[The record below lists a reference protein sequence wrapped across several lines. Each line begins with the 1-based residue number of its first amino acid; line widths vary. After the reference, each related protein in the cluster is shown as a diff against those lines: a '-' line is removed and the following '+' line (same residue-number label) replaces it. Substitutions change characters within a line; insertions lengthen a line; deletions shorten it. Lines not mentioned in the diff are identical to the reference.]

1 MASYRLDRGT
11 RALLVTLVTVLA
23 GFGVA
28 IPASAASDCNLKGGE
43 VVQRSPSGKIAV
55 VRNSNYEGHDL
66 YMACWRPT
74 GKLQPMSSDW
84 LFAGRAAPT
93 AIGGFNFR
101 GPWVTWAQTSVDGTE
116 TDSMSSL
123 NVRTGRQGL
132 SVVADPDARAAEDHG
147 PVQHTG
153 GAPSRMVAISR
164 SGMYAW
170 VVRGARTPE
179 GKAVD
184 ALYVPR
190 DGSALRVDVGE
201 VGSIQRL
208 FFRGEQLVWIR
219 DGEIHAVT
227 PDPGSADAETP
238 AADETSDTC
247 HPTLPNGSWP
257 PGEQPGPG
265 WHGNGSLW
273 TNIVSRNGVFRFGT
287 RFSSP
292 EDPAPMGEPGI
303 HADGSA
309 TAKVLWIGPRALGP
323 RLRTKRLRI
332 RGRLLDGPA
341 PRLQK
346 RSRSESNDG
355 TPHIWPMYLTF
366 PTSGC
371 WRITATSG
379 DAKLTVRL
387 EVEIPQPAG

>member
-1 MASYRLDRGT
+1 VAALGT
-11 RALLVTLVTVLA
+11 VVACSVLA
-23 GFGVA
+23 TAAG
-28 IPASAASDCNLKGGE
+28 AASDCDPRGGE
-43 VVQRSPSGKIAV
+43 EVQRSPSGKIAI

-116 TDSMSSL
+116 TDSMRSL
-123 NVRTGRQGL
+123 NVRTGRLGPR
-132 SVVADPDARAAEDHG
+132 VAADPDARAAEDHG
-147 PVQHTG
+147 PIQHTD
-153 GAPSRMVAISR
+153 GALSRMVAISR

-208 FFRGEQLVWIR
+208 FFRGKYLVWIR
-219 DGEIHAVT
+219 DGKVRSVK
-227 PDPGSADAETP
+227 PDPTSAETP
-238 AADETSDTC
+238 AGNDAPDTC

-257 PGEQPGPG
+257 PGEQPSPG
-265 WHGNGSLW
+265 WHGNGKLW
-273 TNIVSRNGVFRFGT
+273 TNVLYNHGVLRFGMS
-287 RFSSP
+287 FASP
-292 EDPAPMGEPGI
+292 DTPAPMDEPGV

-309 TAKVLWIGPRALGP
+309 TTKMLWIGSPSAGR
-323 RLRTKRLRI
+323 RLKI
-332 RGRLLDGPA
+332 GGRRLDGPA
-341 PRLQK
+341 SRLHS
-346 RSRSESNDG
+346 RSRSVAKAGRPRLWASDV
-355 TPHIWPMYLTF
+355 TF

-371 WRITATSG
+371 WRVTATARG
-379 DAKLTVRL
+379 ANLTFRL
-387 EVEIPQPAG
+387 KVVIPQPAG